1 MNIRSIHPADLPARR
16 AFSVA
21 DIDRMVELGLLH
33 HDERV
38 ELVDGELLT
47 MPAKGYRHEILKQA
61 LLEFWGDNRPEG
73 VRIIPETT
81 YRLLDDTFLEPDIL
95 VYPRNP
101 GLKDLK
107 GPGAL
112 LVVEISD
119 TTLGYDLGVK
129 AGVYARAG
137 VPELWVIDA
146 ERLLVHVHRRP
157 AVQGYVDISVMPPTE
172 TVRPERVPAFA
183 LRLADLDLGR

>member
-1 MNIRSIHPADLPARR
+1 MTIQFSGPLAEVSHRP
-16 AFSVA
+16 FSVA
-21 DIDRMVELGLLH
+21 DVERMVELGIIH
-33 HDERV
+33 ADERI
-38 ELVDGELLT
+38 ELVDGELLR
-47 MPAKGYRHEILKQA
+47 MSAKGYRHEILEQA
-61 LLEFWGDNRPEG
+61 LLERWYRGSPEG

-95 VYPRNP
+95 VYPSDP

-129 AGVYARAG
+129 AAVYARAG
-137 VPELWVIDA
+137 VPEYWAIDA
-146 ERLLVHVHRRP
+146 ERLLIHAHRRP
-157 AVQGYVDISVMPPTE
+157 APQGYGDISILPPSE
-172 TVRPERVPAFA
+172 TVQPERVPAFA
-183 LRLADLDLGR
+183 LRLGDLELGR